1 MIQTADQRLKERVR
15 QWREAADT
23 LQSVRDED
31 TRRANTAKA
40 LRFFQGSVL
49 AALASH
55 PPRPWSG
62 LVEQQRCFGKLR
74 RA

>member
-1 MIQTADQRLKERVR
+1 MIQTADQLLKERVR

-23 LQSVRDED
+23 LRSVRDED
-31 TRRANTAKA
+31 TRATSTAKA
-40 LRFFQGSVL
+40 LRFFRGSVL

-74 RA
+74 RT